1 MTSSSSEPTQG
12 LGRLAL
18 KLRTQGL
25 PWIRRRLAAEV
36 ALPTTAPGKALH
48 RAARRAIT
56 LAASVP
62 RALRRAGD
70 AAADPRTL
78 YAFYDLKVAPITFDY
93 LWFLAGADLERRR
106 RGLDRVHITIVPGP
120 HDGVRREHRDYERVV
135 DAEGRRARIHNVLL
149 PASSLLPSC
158 AGVTLA
164 DSRRQAAALR
174 AAARHVYPADYEPAL
189 PVYPSSID
197 CIAAARAGERTIG
210 VLRATEQAL
219 ADVERFLAARA
230 GTRRVVTITLRAYRY
245 MPARNSSLEA
255 WAGFARGLDAR
266 RYFPVI
272 VPDTEQAIEGLPAE
286 LEGLTAM
293 PEAAWNLPIRMA
305 LYQRA
310 WLNLG
315 VNNGPMGL
323 CWLNERTRFVT
334 IKMAT
339 PGVPQTTL
347 DYMRSLGF
355 EAGRSLPF
363 ATPYQELVWQDDT
376 PDAIA
381 EAFARVA
388 ARIEADSAA

>member
-1 MTSSSSEPTQG
+1 MTSSSEPAQG
-12 LGRLAL
+12 IGRIAL

-25 PWIRRRLAAEV
+25 PWIWRRLAAE
-36 ALPTTAPGKALH
+36 ALLPTTAAGRALH
-48 RAARRAIT
+48 RAVRRTIT
-56 LAASVP
+56 LAASAP
-62 RALRRAGD
+62 RALRRASG
-70 AAADPRTL
+70 AAADRQTL
-78 YAFYDLKVAPITFDY
+78 HAFYDLKVAPVTFDY
-93 LWFLAGADLERRR
+93 LWFLAGADIARRR
-106 RGLDRVHITIVPGP
+106 SGLDRVHVVIVPGP

-149 PASSLLPSC
+149 PAASLLPAC

-164 DSRRQAAALR
+164 ESRRHAAALR
-174 AAARHVYPADYEPAL
+174 ATAHNVYPADYETAL

-219 ADVERFLAARA
+219 ADVERWLASRA
-230 GTRRVVTITLRAYRY
+230 GSRRVVTVTLRAYRY
-245 MPARNSSLEA
+245 MPARNSNLAA
-255 WAGFARGLDAR
+255 WAAFARGLDR
-266 RYFPVI
+266 GRYFPVI
-272 VPDTEQAIEGLPAE
+272 VPDTEQAIEGLPRE

-305 LYQRA
+305 LYERA

-323 CWLNERTRFVT
+323 CWLNDRTRFVT
-334 IKMAT
+334 LKMAT

-355 EAGRSLPF
+355 EAGHSLPF
-363 ATPYQELVWQDDT
+363 ATPYQEFVWQDDT
-376 PDAIA
+376 PVTIA
-381 EAFARVA
+381 EAFRRME
-388 ARIEADSAA
+388 ARIEADA